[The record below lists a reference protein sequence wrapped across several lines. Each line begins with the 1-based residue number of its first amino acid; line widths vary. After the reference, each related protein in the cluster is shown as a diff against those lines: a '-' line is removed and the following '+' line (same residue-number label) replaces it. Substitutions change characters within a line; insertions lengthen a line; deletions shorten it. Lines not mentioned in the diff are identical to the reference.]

1 MLDKV
6 ALLLKGK
13 AAAGVVALLLA
24 GSGGTAVAVA
34 AQTHT
39 GPFANTHTSSAG
51 AAKSNGQGQGPSGN
65 AHAHT
70 VAIEGVL
77 TAYDADAKTIGV
89 QKSGEAATT
98 TIAVNAQ
105 TTVNGDQAT
114 SLADLANNL
123 HHHVQ
128 VQADQQSDNT
138 LLAWKVTVGGPANPN
153 AGNGSGA
160 GNGDNGGTQGT
171 GGSGSSDTGQRPLV
185 GTVSSV
191 DASTSSFVLKETDG
205 TTVTVTVS
213 AATQFQGSVHALAGL
228 QATMHVT
235 VKGTKQSDGTIAA
248 TSVQIGA

>member
-6 ALLLKGK
+6 AILLKGK

-39 GPFANTHTSSAG
+39 GPFANTHASSAG
-51 AAKSNGQGQGPSGN
+51 ATNSQAQGQGQSGDS
-65 AHAHT
+65 HAHT

-77 TAYDADAKTIGV
+77 KAYDAGAKTIGV
-89 QKSGEAATT
+89 QQNGATST
-98 TIAVNAQ
+98 STISVNDQ

-123 HHHVQ
+123 NHHVQ
-128 VQADQQSDNT
+128 VQADQQSDNA
-138 LLAWKVTVGGPANPN
+138 LLAWKITVGGPANPN

-160 GNGDNGGTQGT
+160 GNGSNGGTQGT

-185 GTVSSV
+185 GMVSSV
-191 DASTSSFVLKETDG
+191 DVSTSSFVLKETDG

-213 AATQFQGSVHALAGL
+213 AATQFQGSVQALAGL
-228 QATMHVT
+228 QANMHVT